1 MKLIAPL
8 ACILAALTLFQL
20 ANAQDAEVETEK
32 KSLDSGTIKSQFEYV
47 FEESNRYQEYKVV
60 KMEWLDILKSHVLD
74 SLKAVHKELDE
85 TRKVV
90 AKQESDI
97 AALKADSKNV
107 RDTLATTNNEKNSI
121 DFLNV
126 SMKKSS
132 YKSIMWTITAALT
145 ALLAFFIFKFRRSD
159 VITTETKKLLSEVQ
173 TEFEAF
179 KKRSR
184 EREQVLK
191 RELQDELNKRL

>member
-1 MKLIAPL
+1 MKFTFRQLPFV
-8 ACILAALTLFQL
+8 AAIMFFRAAT
-20 ANAQDAEVETEK
+20 AQDAEVEEVK
-32 KSLDSGTIKSQFEYV
+32 LSLDSGTIRSQFEYV

-74 SLKAVHKELDE
+74 SLKAVHKELE
-85 TRKVV
+85 QTHQVIS
-90 AKQESDI
+90 KQEGDI
-97 AALKADSKNV
+97 AALKTDSKNV
-107 RDTLATTNNEKNSI
+107 RDTLANVNIEKNSI

-126 SMKKSS
+126 SMKKGS